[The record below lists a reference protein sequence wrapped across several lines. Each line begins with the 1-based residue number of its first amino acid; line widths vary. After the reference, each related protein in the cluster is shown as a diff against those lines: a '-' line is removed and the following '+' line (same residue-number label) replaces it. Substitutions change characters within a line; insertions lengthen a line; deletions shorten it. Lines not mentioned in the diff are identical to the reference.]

1 MSPSRATITH
11 SPSIDTEPHALP
23 TLRYDESVSAR
34 VSIGARFPK
43 RTAATCVLVAS
54 WQARRQPQS
63 RFRLMRNVASRCR
76 PPLRSLRHRN
86 FFLERCHYT
95 AAVAW
100 LLSSSIPRLPWYD
113 SLLCAQ
119 VPSRRR
125 VGGRSRRALRHAHAD
140 TKLFLGIALAREGAL
155 GGHAARTMTTFVS
168 QRRAFLPLPAPL
180 LRSLSRNSM
189 GLAETR
195 PAADVPT
202 REEPCIQTQR
212 QKPGNTA

>member
-1 MSPSRATITH
+1 MTSLFR
-11 SPSIDTEPHALP
+11 
-23 TLRYDESVSAR
+23 R
-34 VSIGARFPK
+34 VSRSAPGFPK
-43 RTAATCVLVAS
+43 G
-54 WQARRQPQS
+54 QQRR
-63 RFRLMRNVASRCR
+63 ACW
-76 PPLRSLRHRN
+76 LRHGKRAVSHN
-86 FFLERCHYT
+86 LDSDLCEMWRHVAARPSAHCDTGIFFLERCHYT